1 MRYRVI
7 ETVQFSDLWQSAIDS
22 GVIEPVEASRLQG
35 LAEFLSLEPDRFPLF
50 ENTGEQIGL
59 RWVHFVTGSRDRVE
73 IWYTVVED
81 DLCVYLES
89 VEVIP
94 QQQPPLFNF
103 DP

>member
-7 ETVQFSDLWQSAIDS
+7 ETVQFSDLWQSATES
-22 GVIEPVEASRLQG
+22 GVIEPVEISRLQG
-35 LAEFLSLEPDRFPLF
+35 LAEFLSLEPYRFPLF
-50 ENTGEQIGL
+50 ENTGEPIGL
-59 RWVHFVTGSRDRVE
+59 RWVNFVTGSRDRVE
-73 IWYTVVED
+73 IWYSVVED

-94 QQQPPLFNF
+94 QRQPPLFSF